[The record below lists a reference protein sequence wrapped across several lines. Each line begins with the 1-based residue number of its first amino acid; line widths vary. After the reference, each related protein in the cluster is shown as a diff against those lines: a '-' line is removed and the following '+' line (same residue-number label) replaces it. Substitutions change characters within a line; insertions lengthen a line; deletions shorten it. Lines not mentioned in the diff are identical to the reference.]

1 MKVILK
7 QEVDDLGLPGDVV
20 DVADGYGRNYLIPRG
35 LALRAT
41 RGAMREAEHLTQ
53 ARKAHEAKTLGTA
66 QEFRRTLEA
75 RSLRIPVR
83 VDEKGHLYGS
93 VGASEVQKVLK
104 ERGHDIERR
113 RIDLSRSIKEIGE
126 YTVGIHLHPQV
137 TAEVPIEVVDVE
149 GNVTRE
155 GLEAAR
161 RSEREAASIQEVALA
176 AADELEAEETADESQ
191 PDAAQRGT
199 GPPATRLTSVRQT
212 PRAGASPDSDIS
224 AVEHLRADRS

>member
-35 LALRAT
+35 LAIRAT

-66 QEFRRTLEA
+66 QEFRRMLEA
-75 RSLRIPVR
+75 RTLRIPVR
-83 VDEKGHLYGS
+83 VDDKGHLYGS
-93 VGASEVQKVLK
+93 VGAPDVQRVLK
-104 ERGHDIERR
+104 DRGHDIERR
-113 RIDLSRSIKEIGE
+113 RIDLSGSIKEIGD

-149 GNVTRE
+149 GKVTRE
-155 GLEAAR
+155 SLEAAR
-161 RSEREAASIQEVALA
+161 RTEREAASIEEAALA
-176 AADELEAEETADESQ
+176 AAEELEAEETAEE
-191 PDAAQRGT
+191 PDPGAAQRGT
-199 GPPATRLTSVRQT
+199 GPPAARLTSAG
-212 PRAGASPDSDIS
+212 RAPQAGLSAHSD
-224 AVEHLRADRS
+224 AAGEDLQPGRP